1 MSLAKLQYSLK
12 SKEID
17 ALFVTNFYNILY
29 LTGYVAGRPEEREVW
44 ALVTKSNLYVFV
56 DGRNIEDLKTHTS
69 KLKYITPK
77 LINQNKRLIDLVQE
91 ICDQEKIKKLGYEE
105 EDLRVSELK
114 NLHNKLEGIK
124 LIGTQKLVENLREIK
139 NPDEIQKLKKTAT
152 VADQCLEEIVRTI
165 NVGHSEGEIAH
176 RIEDWFRQKG
186 YAPSFAPIVAFGA
199 SAASPH
205 HNSKKTTVK
214 LTKNTLILIDYGV
227 RVGDYCSDTTRMF
240 FYGKPTTEIQ
250 KTYDMLRKA
259 QGATIDSIK
268 NFKNTK
274 DIDVYCRAK
283 MKEYDLPD
291 FAHSTG
297 HGVGLEVHEGPH
309 ISPNSKDRINAG
321 QVFTIEPGVYI
332 PGKYGMRIEDMVYVN
347 KSGDIEVLTQFPKN
361 LICL

>member
-1 MSLAKLQYSLK
+1 MNLDRLQHPLATHK
-12 SKEID
+12 ID

-29 LTGYVAGRPEEREVW
+29 LTGYVVGRPEEREVW
-44 ALVTKSNLYVFV
+44 ALVTNKNLYVFV
-56 DGRNIEDLKTHTS
+56 DGRNIEDAKKYKKSFTPCLISQEKRLSDHLVDICKKENIRQLGFEPQDLNVAEFKHLQK
-69 KLKYITPK
+69 KLK
-77 LINQNKRLIDLVQE
+77 
-91 ICDQEKIKKLGYEE
+91 
-105 EDLRVSELK
+105 
-114 NLHNKLEGIK
+114 GIK
-124 LIGTQKLVENLREIK
+124 LIETEKLVENLREIK
-139 NPDEIQKLKKTAT
+139 STEEIQKLKKAAT
-152 VADQCLEEIVRTI
+152 VADQCLEEIIMTI
-165 NVGHSEGEIAH
+165 NEGQTEGEIAY

-199 SAASPH
+199 NAASPH

-227 RVGDYCSDTTRMF
+227 RVDDYCSDTTRMF
-240 FYGKPTTEIQ
+240 FYGKPPTEIQ
-250 KTYDMLRKA
+250 KTYDSLRKA
-259 QGATIDSIK
+259 QSAIIDSIQ

-274 DIDVYCRAK
+274 DIDVYCRTK

-321 QVFTIEPGVYI
+321 QVFTIEPGIYI
-332 PGKYGMRIEDMVYVN
+332 PGKYGMRIEDMVFVN

>member
-29 LTGYVAGRPEEREVW
+29 LTGYVAGQPEEREVW
-44 ALVTKSNLYVFV
+44 ALVTSKNLYVFV
-56 DGRNIEDLKTHTS
+56 DGRNIEDLKTQSS
-69 KLKYITPK
+69 KLKAITPK
-77 LINQNKRLIDLVQE
+77 LLTQDKRLTDHLKE
-91 ICDQEKIKKLGYEE
+91 TCENEKIERLGFESQDLKVAEFERLQKKL
-105 EDLRVSELK
+105 K
-114 NLHNKLEGIK
+114 GIK
-124 LIGTQKLVENLREIK
+124 LIETEKLVENLREIK
-139 NPDEIQKLKKTAT
+139 SAEEIQKLKKAAT
-152 VADQCLEEIVRTI
+152 VADQCLEEIIKTI
-165 NVGHSEGEIAH
+165 NVGQTEGEIAY

-199 SAASPH
+199 NAASPH

-227 RVGDYCSDTTRMF
+227 RVDDYCSDTTRMF
-240 FYGKPTTEIQ
+240 FYGKPPTEIQ
-250 KTYDMLRKA
+250 KTYDSLRKA
-259 QGATIDSIK
+259 QSATIDSMQ
-268 NFKNTK
+268 NLKNTK
-274 DIDVYCRAK
+274 DIDVYCRAR
-283 MKEYDLPD
+283 MKECVLPD

-309 ISPNSKDRINAG
+309 ISSNSKDRINAG

-332 PGKYGMRIEDMVYVN
+332 PSKYGMRIEDMVYVN
-347 KSGDIEVLTQFPKN
+347 KSGDIGVLTQFPKN